1 MATSEL
7 PIATYT
13 IEYDRTLNQN
23 IEVEITEEHN
33 GGISSF
39 TYSEADGKSS
49 PERIII
55 SVRSDSDIIG
65 GWTNI
70 GTLINYPSVSGENCI
85 EIVEEEYVDTIEF
98 NQQASEEL
106 NFTPVDGN
114 CDVKF
119 YGKILIVEKTGET
132 TYNFTESDPKPC
144 IVIDRTIRVQK
155 LEPGQTI
162 IGIADI
168 TYKVKT
174 RLYGLEGGKEK
185 VILGFQNRAGGTATT
200 TITFEQDDA
209 AYKNV
214 VITVKDFCSGDT
226 LSGVAVTLNND
237 PLLTGTTNASGE
249 VEFQNLRKNQNYS
262 IKMTK
267 DGYMDSDKDELQND
281 SFTIE

>member
-13 IEYDRTLNQN
+13 IEYDRSLNQN
-23 IEVEITEEHN
+23 IEVEVSDTHN
-33 GGISSF
+33 GGVSQF
-39 TYSEADGKSS
+39 TYNEADGKSS
-49 PERIII
+49 PERIIL

-70 GTLINYPSVSGENCI
+70 GTLINYPSETGEGCI
-85 EIVEEEYVDTIEF
+85 EVIDEEYVDTVEF

-106 NFTPVDGN
+106 NFTPVGGN

-132 TYNFTESDPKPC
+132 SYKFTESEPLPTM
-144 IVIDRTIRVQK
+144 VIGRTIKIQG
-155 LEPGQTI
+155 LEAGQTI

-200 TITFEQDDA
+200 TITFEQEDV

-214 VITVKDFCSGDT
+214 VITVKDFCSGDI
-226 LSGVAVTLNND
+226 LSGVAVTLNDD
-237 PLLTGTTNASGE
+237 PLLSGITNASGE
-249 VEFQNLRKNQNYS
+249 VEFPNLRKNQNYS
-262 IKMTK
+262 IKMTR